1 MAVQRGARA
10 PLGMGARRTRRRR
23 SGEGEGEHGEGEDG
37 RAGRPQRARGDH
49 GATSLVVADTM
60 STRNSMVPE

>member
-1 MAVQRGARA
+1 
-10 PLGMGARRTRRRR
+10 MGARRTRRRR
-23 SGEGEGEHGEGEDG
+23 SGEGEGVHGEGEDG

>member
-1 MAVQRGARA
+1 
-10 PLGMGARRTRRRR
+10 MGARRTRRRR
-23 SGEGEGEHGEGEDG
+23 SGEGEGEDG

>member
-1 MAVQRGARA
+1 
-10 PLGMGARRTRRRR
+10 MGARRTRRRR
-23 SGEGEGEHGEGEDG
+23 GGDNSDDGDDEDG